1 VGHHLDRREL
11 AQDAPNWTR
20 LTLMISK
27 LDHHD
32 ADAHNAADASTDAI
46 VIGAGVI
53 GSAVVYELARRG
65 LETICVDKL
74 PAAGY
79 GSTSA
84 SSAVVRL
91 NYSTEAGMAL
101 AYEGLHY
108 WKAWAEYVELDDPGP
123 LIELVRHTKL
133 MPRLEDGEHF
143 DRVVGLMLK
152 LGIEHEV
159 ISADEAEARHPSI
172 DLHRF
177 GPPAALDDVDAPFWA
192 DPTARVEEVLVMPL
206 GGYVSDPQLAAQNLA
221 DAAKAK
227 GAAFRFN
234 TEVTAVL
241 RTGDRVAGVQLS
253 DGTELRAPIVV
264 NVAGPHSPVIN
275 AMAGVLDDMNIKT
288 RPMKRE
294 VFVVP
299 APKGVDYEAE
309 GVMIGD
315 LDVGVYFRPERGN
328 NILIGSTEP
337 ECDPLTW
344 IDDPDAVGDAL
355 DDDEHQLLVLRTA
368 RRVRDLGVPHT
379 KRGVVSSYDVSEDWV
394 PIYDRTS
401 LDGFYVAIGTSG
413 NQFKNA
419 ASAAHCVAE
428 LITAVEAGHDHDADP
443 LQVVGRYT
451 GLSID
456 MATFSRNRTV
466 DTESSMTV
474 MG

>member
-1 VGHHLDRREL
+1 MEEMGHE
-11 AQDAPNWTR
+11 TY
-20 LTLMISK
+20 
-27 LDHHD
+27 
-32 ADAHNAADASTDAI
+32 DAI
-46 VIGAGVI
+46 IIGAGVI
-53 GSAVVYELARRG
+53 GSGIAFELSRRG
-65 LETICVDKL
+65 LRTITVDKL

-101 AYEGLHY
+101 AYEGLQY
-108 WKAWAEYVELDDPGP
+108 WNRWAEYLELDDPGP

-133 MPRLEDGEHF
+133 MPKLEDGAHF
-143 DRVVGLMLK
+143 DLVVSLMIK
-152 LGIEHEV
+152 LGIDHETM
-159 ISADEAEARHPSI
+159 SAEEAEARFPVI

-177 GPPAALDDVDAPFWA
+177 GPPAPLDDLDAPFWGEP
-192 DPTARVEEVLVMPL
+192 DSKVEEVLVMPL
-206 GGYVSDPQLAAQNLA
+206 GGYISDPQLAAQNLA

-227 GAAFRFN
+227 GATFLFN
-234 TEVTAVL
+234 REVTGVL
-241 RTGDRVAGVQLS
+241 RSPADDVSGDGVRVAGVVLA

-275 AMAGVLDDMNIKT
+275 EMAGVLDDMNIST

-299 APKGVDYEAE
+299 APKGVDFEAD

-315 LDVGVYFRPERGN
+315 LDIGVYFRPERGN
-328 NILIGSTEP
+328 NVLIGSAEP
-337 ECDPLTW
+337 ECDELTW
-344 IDDPDAVGDAL
+344 VDDPDAVGDSL
-355 DDDEHQLLVLRTA
+355 DEDEFQLLVLRA
-368 RRVRDLGVPHT
+368 SRRIRDLGVPHT
-379 KRGVVSSYDVSEDWV
+379 KRGVVSCYDVADDWI
-394 PIYDRTS
+394 PIYDRTN

-428 LITAVEAGHDHDADP
+428 LIEAVEAGLDHDVEP
-443 LQVVGRYT
+443 LQVTGRFT
-451 GLSID
+451 DLPID
-456 MATFSRNRTV
+456 MATFSRRRTI
-466 DTESSMTV
+466 DTTSSMTV